1 MPRFLSLALVALIT
15 AGCGASQP
23 TVAPTAAT
31 APSNPTAAPSPA
43 PTRVAPT
50 PTAARQV
57 AELELKWG
65 PMDPNLMVNEGLG
78 LAFQAESVPGVIS
91 ARVSEEGIHVQY
103 DAATI
108 DAARL
113 RTELR
118 TAGLPIAN

>member
-15 AGCGASQP
+15 AGCGTSQ
-23 TVAPTAAT
+23 TAVAPTAAP
-31 APSNPTAAPSPA
+31 APSNPTATPSPT

-78 LAFQAESVPGVIS
+78 LAFQAERVPGVIS
-91 ARVSEEGIHVQY
+91 ARVSEEGIHVEY
-103 DAATI
+103 DAAAI
-108 DAARL
+108 DSARL

-118 TAGLPIAN
+118 AAGLPIAS